1 MTKKKT
7 RFPKNFFSISFKY
20 GIFSALIMAVLTF
33 IFYMIIG
40 SASRP
45 VLVWNY
51 IILLLMMYFSVKEY
65 RNKLKGY
72 ISFKECYISGLFFGL
87 TASILV
93 GVFVYI
99 NTKYID
105 KQLISNFIAVNETAM
120 RQYISGE
127 ELIKQQNILYRFSSP
142 IFMGFRA
149 MGELTLMSLFLPLL
163 MSILLKKEKRIK
175 ESNESTND

>member
-1 MTKKKT
+1 MAKKKT
-7 RFPKNFFSISFKY
+7 PFPKNFFAISFRY
-20 GIFSALIMAVLTF
+20 GIFSAVIMAALTL

-40 SASRP
+40 SSSRP
-45 VLVWNY
+45 LLVWNY
-51 IILLLMMYFSVKEY
+51 IILLLMMYITVKIY

-72 ISFKECYISGLFFGL
+72 ISFKECYMSGLFFGL
-87 TASILV
+87 VASIFF
-93 GVFVYI
+93 GIFVYI

-105 KQLISNFIAVNETAM
+105 IQLIKNFISVNEKAM
-120 RQYISGE
+120 QQYISGD
-127 ELIKQQNILYRFSSP
+127 ELSKQKNILYQFSSP
-142 IFMGFRA
+142 FFMGLRA